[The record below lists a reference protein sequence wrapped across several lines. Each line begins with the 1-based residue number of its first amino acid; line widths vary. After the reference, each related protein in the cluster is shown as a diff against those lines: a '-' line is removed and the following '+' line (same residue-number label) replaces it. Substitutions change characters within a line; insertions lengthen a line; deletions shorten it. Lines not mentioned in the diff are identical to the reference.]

1 MMKTFLACSVHLC
14 FVLFCVAVCLAGESN
29 FRKKNPKKSF
39 CRFSESKEPKRS
51 KLSSVY
57 ALTPSLRVGRRSD
70 DSWDPNTGRQPSGAA
85 PAHFAR
91 LADVK
96 RRIGKMVSFPR
107 IGRGDSNWVADENNY
122 GAKRPGA
129 NSGMWFG
136 PRLGRLQKRERRR
149 VHPLDLHHSER
160 RGTGVE
166 ASPLHPQAGP
176 RIRRGVRRAR
186 RRRRRPSL
194 DLFRTEHYSGRLDI
208 IMTLNFYCTVHCE
221 IK

>member
-29 FRKKNPKKSF
+29 FRKKFPKIFF

-70 DSWDPNTGRQPSGAA
+70 DSWDPNT
-85 PAHFAR
+85 
-91 LADVK
+91 DVK

-136 PRLGRLQKRERRR
+136 PRLGRLQKRNVDEFTPWTYIILNGEGPVSRQ
-149 VHPLDLHHSER
+149 VHYTPRLGRESDEVYDELDADVDVL
-160 RGTGVE
+160 
-166 ASPLHPQAGP
+166 A
-176 RIRRGVRRAR
+176 
-186 RRRRRPSL
+186 
-194 DLFRTEHYSGRLDI
+194 
-208 IMTLNFYCTVHCE
+208 
-221 IK
+221 

>member
-136 PRLGRLQKRERRR
+136 PRLGRLQKRNVDEFTPWTYIILNGEGPVSRQ
-149 VHPLDLHHSER
+149 VHYTPRLGRESDEVYDELDADVDVL
-160 RGTGVE
+160 
-166 ASPLHPQAGP
+166 A
-176 RIRRGVRRAR
+176 
-186 RRRRRPSL
+186 
-194 DLFRTEHYSGRLDI
+194 
-208 IMTLNFYCTVHCE
+208 
-221 IK
+221 